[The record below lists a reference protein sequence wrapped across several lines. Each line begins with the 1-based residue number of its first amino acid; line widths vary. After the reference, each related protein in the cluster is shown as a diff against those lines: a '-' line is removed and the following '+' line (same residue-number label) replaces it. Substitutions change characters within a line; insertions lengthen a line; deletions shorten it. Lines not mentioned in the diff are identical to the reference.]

1 MEDIAGRQRGFKYD
15 EVREFNHRDSSIGGT
30 LGMSDPAPSILTSL
44 ARRCVCVLACVRARA
59 REIDMTDA
67 NPAREQEGRV
77 FAHEHGVSDAAAK
90 SRFV

>member
-15 EVREFNHRDSSIGGT
+15 ESRTAHRDGSIGGT

-59 REIDMTDA
+59 REIDTTDA